1 MATHSETSLGR
12 RLLTG
17 RFSYDFVGRRKGYY
31 IASVVILIVAAAALL
46 LRGLELGIEFR
57 GGAEFQAPAKVTAQ
71 TVDEV
76 REALGNSGVPDLEDS
91 TITTIGE
98 DTVRVQTRPLD
109 QETEVPKVRAVVAET
124 VQANPKDVANSII
137 GPTWGGQVAK
147 QALIALVVFLALV
160 ALLIAIYFRNWKM
173 SLAAILAL
181 FHDVIVTVGLYALIG
196 FTVTPAS
203 VIGLLTILGYSLYD
217 TVVVYDKVRENTKDL
232 APGAPEYAE
241 RANLSINQ
249 VIVRSINT
257 TLTGVLPVAAL
268 LFIGLPGPLKDL
280 GLVLLIGM
288 IAGAY
293 SSLFLA
299 TPMLVDLRRNESS
312 HVTAIESDDDAKPE
326 NAKKREKVAVAFDEE
341 GAALRLTPT
350 TADED
355 MDEGPAEDA
364 STGRQDAASTVTEQ
378 RKQPRHRPRSKR
390 KR

>member
-160 ALLIAIYFRNWKM
+160 ALLL
-173 SLAAILAL
+173 SLI
-181 FHDVIVTVGLYALIG
+181 HI
-196 FTVTPAS
+196 
-203 VIGLLTILGYSLYD
+203 
-217 TVVVYDKVRENTKDL
+217 
-232 APGAPEYAE
+232 
-241 RANLSINQ
+241 
-249 VIVRSINT
+249 
-257 TLTGVLPVAAL
+257 
-268 LFIGLPGPLKDL
+268 
-280 GLVLLIGM
+280 
-288 IAGAY
+288 
-293 SSLFLA
+293 
-299 TPMLVDLRRNESS
+299 
-312 HVTAIESDDDAKPE
+312 
-326 NAKKREKVAVAFDEE
+326 
-341 GAALRLTPT
+341 
-350 TADED
+350 
-355 MDEGPAEDA
+355 
-364 STGRQDAASTVTEQ
+364 
-378 RKQPRHRPRSKR
+378 
-390 KR
+390 